1 MYETYHKYTF
11 VGHLVDNPVNDILE
25 QYQEDDDAEEDEGGL
40 DGNITSVADQ
50 AGTEAET
57 GQI

>member
-1 MYETYHKYTF
+1 MYEMHDKYTF

-25 QYQEDDDAEEDEGGL
+25 QYQEDDTEEDEGGL

-50 AGTEAET
+50 VGTEAEM

>member
-1 MYETYHKYTF
+1 MHDKYTF
-11 VGHLVDNPVNDILE
+11 VGHVVDNSVNDILE
-25 QYQEDDDAEEDEGGL
+25 QYQEDDAEEDEGGL
-40 DGNITSVADQ
+40 DGDITSVADQ